1 MASSG
6 LELLWVSLP
15 QLAKGAGQTLSIS
28 FLSIAISTVGG
39 VLYGVL
45 RTLNVRWLNAILRVY
60 LELFRAIPV
69 LVWLYLLFFG
79 LPIFFGLSLPS
90 FWCAVLVLSLW
101 GASEVGEVARG
112 ALHSLP
118 RGQREAG
125 LSIGLNAA
133 QLYGYVLL
141 PQALKRMTPPTINV
155 YTRIIKTSS
164 LAVLIGVVD
173 VIKVGQQIIE
183 RTYESVLIYGALFLF
198 FFLSATRSRPLRA
211 CWSGAGRKH
220 ERIDRVSRFQQIL
233 RRAAGAQRHRPA
245 SAEWRSDRHPRPQR
259 LRQKHLAAL
268 PQWSG
273 GSPQRQPEICRPRAA
288 GQVHRL
294 ARDPPAD
301 RHGVPELSP
310 VPAHECARQ
319 FAARS
324 AEGAK
329 RQRREAQQQAEALL
343 ERVGLADKRDAFPRQ
358 LSGGQQQRIAIVRS
372 LCMNPRVMLFDEVTA
387 ALDPEMVKE
396 VLQVIQGL
404 AREGMTLLIVTH
416 EMAFARAV
424 ADRIVFMD
432 AGRILEQNPPEIFFY
447 EPANR
452 TRAAVS
458 GEVLLRG
465 NTAKNESDKG
475 TGTVMKTAAFYCLCS
490 ASPCLPVAAKP
501 KNRRNRKSPA
511 KALRRPVI
519 WTRSRPATS

>member
-45 RTLNVRWLNAILRVY
+45 RTLNVTWLNAILRIY

-69 LVWLYLLFFG
+69 LVWLYLL
-79 LPIFFGLSLPS
+79 FFGLSLPS

-183 RTYESVLIYGALFLF
+183 RTYESALIYGALFLF
-198 FFLSATRSRPLRA
+198 FFFICYPLSAASR
-211 CWSGAGRKH
+211 
-220 ERIDRVSRFQQIL
+220 V
-233 RRAAGAQRHRPA
+233 
-245 SAEWRSDRHPRPQR
+245 
-259 LRQKHLAAL
+259 
-268 PQWSG
+268 
-273 GSPQRQPEICRPRAA
+273 
-288 GQVHRL
+288 
-294 ARDPPAD
+294 
-301 RHGVPELSP
+301 
-310 VPAHECARQ
+310 
-319 FAARS
+319 
-324 AEGAK
+324 
-329 RQRREAQQQAEALL
+329 L
-343 ERVGLADKRDAFPRQ
+343 ERR
-358 LSGGQQQRIAIVRS
+358 
-372 LCMNPRVMLFDEVTA
+372 
-387 ALDPEMVKE
+387 
-396 VLQVIQGL
+396 
-404 AREGMTLLIVTH
+404 
-416 EMAFARAV
+416 
-424 ADRIVFMD
+424 
-432 AGRILEQNPPEIFFY
+432 
-447 EPANR
+447 
-452 TRAAVS
+452 
-458 GEVLLRG
+458 
-465 NTAKNESDKG
+465 
-475 TGTVMKTAAFYCLCS
+475 
-490 ASPCLPVAAKP
+490 
-501 KNRRNRKSPA
+501 
-511 KALRRPVI
+511 
-519 WTRSRPATS
+519 WTQA

>member
-45 RTLNVRWLNAILRVY
+45 RTLNVAWLNAILRIY

-183 RTYESVLIYGALFLF
+183 RTYESVLIYGVLFLF
-198 FFLSATRSRPLRA
+198 FFFVCYPLSAASRA
-211 CWSGAGRKH
+211 
-220 ERIDRVSRFQQIL
+220 
-233 RRAAGAQRHRPA
+233 
-245 SAEWRSDRHPRPQR
+245 
-259 LRQKHLAAL
+259 
-268 PQWSG
+268 
-273 GSPQRQPEICRPRAA
+273 
-288 GQVHRL
+288 
-294 ARDPPAD
+294 
-301 RHGVPELSP
+301 
-310 VPAHECARQ
+310 
-319 FAARS
+319 
-324 AEGAK
+324 
-329 RQRREAQQQAEALL
+329 L
-343 ERVGLADKRDAFPRQ
+343 ERHWAH
-358 LSGGQQQRIAIVRS
+358 S
-372 LCMNPRVMLFDEVTA
+372 
-387 ALDPEMVKE
+387 
-396 VLQVIQGL
+396 
-404 AREGMTLLIVTH
+404 
-416 EMAFARAV
+416 
-424 ADRIVFMD
+424 
-432 AGRILEQNPPEIFFY
+432 
-447 EPANR
+447 
-452 TRAAVS
+452 
-458 GEVLLRG
+458 
-465 NTAKNESDKG
+465 
-475 TGTVMKTAAFYCLCS
+475 
-490 ASPCLPVAAKP
+490 
-501 KNRRNRKSPA
+501 
-511 KALRRPVI
+511 
-519 WTRSRPATS
+519 